1 MAGGTLH
8 DFIRQPAFVTSGI
21 GGAFPC
27 VRALEIIRDVCKGM
41 AYLHGKS
48 PPTLHGDL
56 TSSNILLSAEGI
68 AKVSDFGIS
77 RVLGDDSSIRCSA
90 TNMGSGGGIGG
101 GGDGRR
107 SRPGNFIYA
116 APEILKVSFQCC
128 ATTLRSP
135 LLAAARQ

>member
-8 DFIRQPAFVTSGI
+8 DMIRQPAFVTSAT

-56 TSSNILLSAEGI
+56 TSSNILLRYLKKYNLFPQLRG
-68 AKVSDFGIS
+68 
-77 RVLGDDSSIRCSA
+77 LGPSLS
-90 TNMGSGGGIGG
+90 
-101 GGDGRR
+101 
-107 SRPGNFIYA
+107 
-116 APEILKVSFQCC
+116 
-128 ATTLRSP
+128 
-135 LLAAARQ
+135 